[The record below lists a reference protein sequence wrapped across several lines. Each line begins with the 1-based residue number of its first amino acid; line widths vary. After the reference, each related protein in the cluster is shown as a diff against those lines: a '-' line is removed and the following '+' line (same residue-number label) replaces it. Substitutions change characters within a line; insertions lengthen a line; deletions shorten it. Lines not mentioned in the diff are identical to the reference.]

1 MGTTLLGRL
10 GRDTAYTLLGFPLAV
25 IAFVVVVTGLSLSA
39 GLLVTLLGIPV
50 AVATLAAARGL
61 ALVERARLRTLD
73 DRPLPLSGPVVR
85 RGRGLRGWLA
95 PLGDAESWLAVLHA
109 VLGFP
114 VAIVTFVVTVVWWA
128 MPLGGLTYWFWS
140 RYLPEN
146 RVDDDQLSLAELIGW
161 GPDDDVWLY
170 TGTGLLFLLTLPPM
184 MRLLAASQAALARL
198 LVANSEV
205 ARLRQRV
212 DTLETSRAAVV
223 EAGTTTLQ
231 RLERDLHDG
240 PQARLVRLQMDLASA
255 ERRLADDPQAART
268 LVVGAQTQVD
278 EALSELRN
286 LSRGIAPPILV
297 DRGLSAALS
306 ALAARAA
313 VQVRLDVRLPDGS
326 RLPSPVEST
335 AYYVVAEAL
344 TNVAK
349 HSRATRCEVGV
360 ATAPGPGQDGSV
372 PDEVRAAVRAVRV
385 EVRDD
390 GVGGASLAKGHGL
403 AGLADRV
410 SAVDGTLTVDSPA
423 GGPTVLV
430 AEIPVR

>member
-1 MGTTLLGRL
+1 MATTPLGRL
-10 GRDTAYTLLGFPLAV
+10 GRDTAYTLLGFPLA
-25 IAFVVVVTGLSLSA
+25 ITAFVVTVTGLSLSA

-50 AVATLAAARGL
+50 AVATLAAARGF
-61 ALVERARLRTLD
+61 ALVERARLRGLD
-73 DRPLPLSGPVVR
+73 GRPLPPSGPVIR

-128 MPLGGLTYWFWS
+128 LTLGGLTYWFWG

-146 RVDDDQLSLAELIGW
+146 RVGDDQYSVAELLGW
-161 GPDDDVWLY
+161 GPDDDVWFY
-170 TGTGLLFLLTLPPM
+170 SAVGVFFLLTLLPM
-184 MRLLAASQAALARL
+184 VRLMATSQSALARL
-198 LVANSEV
+198 LVANEEV
-205 ARLRQRV
+205 ARLRERV
-212 DTLETSRAAVV
+212 GTLETSRAAVV

-278 EALSELRN
+278 EALGELRN

-306 ALAARAA
+306 ALAARAT
-313 VQVRLDVRLPDGS
+313 VDVRLDVRLPDGS
-326 RLPSPVEST
+326 RLPSRVEGT
-335 AYYVVAEAL
+335 AYFVVAEAL

-349 HSRATRCEVGV
+349 HSGAKRCEVTVVTVVRG
-360 ATAPGPGQDGSV
+360 GQDGPV
-372 PDEVRAAVRAVRV
+372 PDGATGATAVRV
-385 EVRDD
+385 EVLDD
-390 GVGGASLAKGHGL
+390 GVGGAALAKGHGL

-410 SAVDGTLTVDSPA
+410 AAVDGSLTVDSPA

-430 AEIPVR
+430 AEIPLR

>member
-1 MGTTLLGRL
+1 MRTSVLGRL
-10 GRDTAYTLLGFPLAV
+10 GRDTAYTLLGFPLA
-25 IAFVVVVTGLSLSA
+25 ITAFVVTVTGLSLSA
-39 GLLVTLLGIPV
+39 SLLVTLLGIPV
-50 AVATLAAARGL
+50 AVLTLAAARGL
-61 ALVERARLRTLD
+61 ALVERVRLRGLD
-73 DRPLPLSGPVVR
+73 DRPLPPRGPLVR

-128 MPLGGLTYWFWS
+128 MSLGGLTFWFWS
-140 RYLPEN
+140 RWLPEN
-146 RVDDDQLSLAELIGW
+146 RAGDTNDSLPELLGW
-161 GPDDDVWLY
+161 GPDDDVWFY
-170 TGTGLLFLLTLPPM
+170 TALGALFLLTLLPVV
-184 MRLLAASQAALARL
+184 RVTAASQAALARL
-198 LVANSEV
+198 LVANQEV
-205 ARLRQRV
+205 GRLRQRV

-240 PQARLVRLQMDLASA
+240 PQARLVRIQMDLASA

-278 EALSELRN
+278 EALGELRN

-306 ALAARAA
+306 ALAARAT
-313 VQVRLDVRLPDGS
+313 VDVRLDVRLADGS
-326 RLPSPVEST
+326 RLPSPVEAT
-335 AYYVVAEAL
+335 AYFVVAEAL

-349 HSRATRCEVGV
+349 HSGATRCEVTV
-360 ATAPGPGQDGSV
+360 ATVVRGGQDGPM
-372 PDEVRAAVRAVRV
+372 PDEAGTATVRV
-385 EVRDD
+385 EVTDD
-390 GVGGASLAKGHGL
+390 GVGGATLAKGHGL

-410 SAVDGTLTVDSPA
+410 AAVDGSLTVDSPA

-430 AEIPVR
+430 AEIPLR

>member
-1 MGTTLLGRL
+1 MGTTLLGRV
-10 GRDTAYTLLGFPLAV
+10 GRDTAYTVLGLPLAV
-25 IAFVVVVTGLSLSA
+25 IAFAVTVTGLSLSA

-50 AVATLAAARGL
+50 AVATLAAARVL
-61 ALVERARLRTLD
+61 ALVERARLRGLD
-73 DRPLPLSGPVVR
+73 GRPLPPRGPLVR

-109 VLGFP
+109 VLGLP
-114 VAIVTFVVTVVWWA
+114 VAIVTFVMTIVWWA
-128 MPLGGLTYWFWS
+128 ISLGGLTYWLWG
-140 RYLPEN
+140 RWLPEN
-146 RVDDDQLSLAELIGW
+146 RVDDDNRSLAELLGW

-170 TGTGLLFLLTLPPM
+170 TAIGVFFLLTLIPLV
-184 MRLLAASQAALARL
+184 RLLAVSQAALARL
-198 LVANSEV
+198 LVANQEV

-223 EAGTTTLQ
+223 EAGTSTLQ

-255 ERRLADDPQAART
+255 ERRFADDPQAART
-268 LVVGAQTQVD
+268 LVTGAQTQVD
-278 EALSELRN
+278 EALGELRN
-286 LSRGIAPPILV
+286 LSRGIAPPVLV
-297 DRGLSAALS
+297 DRGLSPALS

-313 VQVRLDVRLPDGS
+313 VDVRLDVRLPDGS
-326 RLPSPVEST
+326 RLPSAVEST
-335 AYYVVAEAL
+335 AYFVVAEAL

-349 HSRATRCEVGV
+349 HSGATRCEVTV
-360 ATAPGPGQDGSV
+360 AAVAAEGQDGSV
-372 PDEVRAAVRAVRV
+372 PEGTGPRDAVRV
-385 EVRDD
+385 EVLDD

-410 SAVDGTLTVDSPA
+410 AAVDGSLTVDSPS
-423 GGPTVLV
+423 GGPTLVV